1 MIFSLPLSTI
11 HPSISVS
18 VSDFTLV
25 LCPMSITS
33 LRNVCTRNE
42 RCKVWYIR
50 LLSFCVSDILCTPVT
65 RNWCSQLDSV
75 CTVHISAVCAVYS
88 LSQHTRNS
96 LLTLHDILNDSIV
109 NVCLWCYV
117 HLSEVFTAISLSNIS
132 LRLFSLTLIFHTKV
146 RERKECVNTH
156 DAHETST
163 KDVTIHS
170 RPNCNEQSYCIEY
183 T

>member
-1 MIFSLPLSTI
+1 MHTKWALQSVIYSIVKLLCQWHSVYACYQKLMLTVGFSVHCAYI
-11 HPSISVS
+11 CSV
-18 VSDFTLV
+18 
-25 LCPMSITS
+25 C
-33 LRNVCTRNE
+33 C
-42 RCKVWYIR
+42 
-50 LLSFCVSDILCTPVT
+50 LLS
-65 RNWCSQLDSV
+65 
-75 CTVHISAVCAVYS
+75 
-88 LSQHTRNS
+88 LSHHTRNS